1 MNPDRWQ
8 QIEALYR
15 AAREPQKRAAVL
27 AGADPEL
34 RREVEALL
42 AREAT
47 GSTQTIVGTGVGT
60 QLGPYKIEAP
70 IGAGGMG
77 EVFRATD
84 TRLHRTVAIKILPR
98 DKVADPDR
106 KKRFLQEARAASALN
121 HPNIVT
127 LYDIASSNGIDYLVM
142 EYVPGKSLDK
152 LIAPKG
158 LPLAEALNYA
168 QQIANGLA
176 AAHAAGIVHRDM
188 KPGNVMVT
196 AESQTKILD
205 FGLAKLTEHAPGAEG
220 ETRTQESALTEA
232 GTVMGTVAY
241 MSPEQASAR
250 PLDHRT
256 DIFSL
261 GVMLYEMLAG
271 TRPFRGKSHVE
282 TMHAIIHDPAPPL
295 SSVPP
300 RLQEILEKAL
310 EKDPKDRYQHA
321 GDLALDLRRVERSP
335 GATSAA
341 RVGPAPPTGSGTRL
355 PAWIPWTIAGLAVA
369 ALVAVLAWPRPRT
382 SGREP
387 VKFAFGPPRDLALA
401 GLIQDSALSPDGRRI
416 AVVLKDETG
425 ASAIWVRSLDSQEP
439 RRMDGTDDSSF
450 VFWSPDGQFLG
461 FFAQGKLKKIALAG
475 GPPQNICTTTPGLGA
490 TWSPAGE
497 IVFNPINRA
506 PLMRVSAAGGT
517 PQPLTTLDSSR
528 QENSHRW
535 PSFLPDGRHFLFTAR
550 SSQKENTAI
559 YAGSLDSKEIKRI
572 LTEQSNGV
580 YVPPGYI
587 LFARDGSLMAQRFD
601 AERLELSGEAF
612 PVTGNV
618 DHRTASANA
627 FFSASADGTVIA
639 YSEGSAISQLTWFDH
654 DGTNRGTL
662 GAKGS
667 YTDPRFSLDG
677 KLLALTIPDPE
688 SGNRDIW
695 ILEVASGSL
704 TRFTTNPANDWQPV
718 WSPDGKYLAFA
729 SDRTPHS
736 SIYRKAVNGNGE
748 EELLVLGGS
757 TGGAFTTDWSH
768 DGRLLAYE
776 LDTLDAKEDMWLLP
790 LFGDRKPQPFLTTR
804 FTENF
809 VKFSPDS
816 KTAAYVSNESGVME
830 VYVAGI
836 DKPGKQRVSSGGG
849 VWPVWRPDGKELYF
863 RSQGILSAVEIKQ
876 DGGSVSFGA
885 PRALFPTCDT
895 DASRYDISP
904 DGKRFLFSCPA
915 EDTRKRSITVAIGW
929 LDMLKNPG
937 QQTGR

>member
-1 MNPDRWQ
+1 
-8 QIEALYR
+8 
-15 AAREPQKRAAVL
+15 
-27 AGADPEL
+27 
-34 RREVEALL
+34 
-42 AREAT
+42 
-47 GSTQTIVGTGVGT
+47 
-60 QLGPYKIEAP
+60 
-70 IGAGGMG
+70 MG

-271 TRPFRGKSHVE
+271 TRPFRGKSQVE

-863 RSQGILSAVEIKQ
+863 RSQGILSAVEIRQ